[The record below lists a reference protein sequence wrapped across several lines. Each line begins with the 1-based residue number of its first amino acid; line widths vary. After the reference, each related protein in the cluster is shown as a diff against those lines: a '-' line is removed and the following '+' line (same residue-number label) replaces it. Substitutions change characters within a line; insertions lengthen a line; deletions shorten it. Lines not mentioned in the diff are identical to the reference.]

1 MSEPDNASTWPSA
14 MIPPDDPKRQFTIA
28 DPDGPRARHVSVSGG
43 TYTILVTGGDSAG
56 RYCLIDILV
65 PPGSGPPPH
74 RHDFE
79 EMFTLLEGELE
90 FTLRGQK
97 SIIRAGS
104 TVNVPA
110 NAPQHFFKN
119 ISGGAARMLVMCT
132 PPGQEEFFMAI
143 GDPVDARTAPPPN
156 LTEQER
162 EQRRRKARELG
173 PKYRTEYLKS

>member
-1 MSEPDNASTWPSA
+1 
-14 MIPPDDPKRQFTIA
+14 
-28 DPDGPRARHVSVSGG
+28 
-43 TYTILVTGGDSAG
+43 
-56 RYCLIDILV
+56 
-65 PPGSGPPPH
+65 
-74 RHDFE
+74 
-79 EMFTLLEGELE
+79 MFTLLEGELE

-104 TVNVPA
+104 TINVPA
-110 NAPQHFFKN
+110 NAPHFFKN
-119 ISGGAARMLVMCT
+119 ISGGAARMLCMCT

-143 GDPVDARTAPPPN
+143 GDSVDARTAPPPN